1 MLDVVLAP
9 LNQAVIDR
17 LTLFLN
23 HVLASESAATQRL
36 QAHAGRVL
44 SADWSGWLPFLP
56 QPPRMAW
63 VVTPAGLLERSET
76 PDPADLRVVMDAS
89 DPMRWWAAMQAG
101 ERPPMD
107 IQGDAQLASD
117 VSWLIDNVRWDVEDD
132 LARVIGELPARQLA
146 SMGRG
151 LVAALRRFTEAPR
164 R

>member
-1 MLDVVLAP
+1 MLEAVLAP

-17 LTLFLN
+17 LTLFIN

-44 SADWSGWLPFLP
+44 SAAWSGWPPFLP
-56 QPPRMAW
+56 QPPRVAW
-63 VVTPAGLLERSET
+63 VVTPAGLLERSEA
-76 PDPADLRVVMDAS
+76 PEPADLRVVMDAS
-89 DPMRWWAAMQAG
+89 DPRRWWEAMQAG

-107 IQGDAQLASD
+107 IQGDAQLATD

-151 LVAALRRFTEAPR
+151 LAAAVQRFTAPLRR
-164 R
+164 